1 MGLASVTRYDFTTD
15 IVDQRIGFY
24 TCKTITARWT
34 MVAFAYL
41 LDTCRVNSCSMDDM
55 NKEMDP
61 RRIDSLERSDWSL
74 VHHKP
79 RKTAKKCEKWLQHC
93 PRGRRYEG
101 DALNASQ
108 QLWVEKGRRKTHLDE
123 PERCVSA
130 EDQQSARSM
139 SSVSAPSAQENP
151 NALTLHSSSSNG
163 ANEQPTVSRQYHKTS

>member
-61 RRIDSLERSDWSL
+61 RRIDSLEYGWTLGMELTLPQIHARSFNGL
-74 VHHKP
+74 
-79 RKTAKKCEKWLQHC
+79 
-93 PRGRRYEG
+93 GRP
-101 DALNASQ
+101 
-108 QLWVEKGRRKTHLDE
+108 T
-123 PERCVSA
+123 
-130 EDQQSARSM
+130 EDQIGRWSTTNQGRQLRSARSGC
-139 SSVSAPSAQENP
+139 NT
-151 NALTLHSSSSNG
+151 ALEVAAIVGREGKKKKDALGRARTLC
-163 ANEQPTVSRQYHKTS
+163 QR